1 MADIEVPAA
10 QGVFFTADASSEWY
24 KNLDFR
30 GRCTKLCTLLK
41 RDPKLLHQTGP
52 EGVTALHK
60 AVKHGCVRLAKQ
72 ILVDMF
78 DTEGNCKC
86 GLNGRTSPC
95 LMRDD
100 LLRKTYSDGVTAVH
114 IAVAN
119 GSPKMVLLLKWAI
132 DTSSYIQKNRR
143 GLISESG
150 SIFQDDN
157 MPKSLVDLLDAAKS
171 LDELLDAADLE
182 ISDDESSVVSPT
194 AEEATVEEPGVTEL
208 ATTKE
213 ATMEEATVTQAADV
227 TEFDSFLPVVP
238 DVTDED
244 NDGVYNSDV
253 AAMVRKVYDLIE
265 SVLENSSSVNKR
277 KIKALKKECMRDEDF
292 EFSPVAHVF
301 LHFLGKIVM
310 IRLNSG
316 KAQALGI
323 EVIKEIIQ
331 ACNHC
336 DVEEGG
342 GGGMLKT
349 LFNLHDP
356 QGRTFLHAAYD
367 HAGGYVD
374 NLSSS
379 LPHQL
384 VSIMES
390 SADGIS
396 PPIPPATIVECLNAR
411 DASGRTLLHYMCIHG
426 TWVSEDTCKVLMEKM
441 DFDATVR
448 PLHGDDQ
455 LTLLEW
461 CYPLN
466 QLGDWCSEADGL
478 KCKPIHLI
486 ALFNSTTLFEQLFS
500 SGNHTIGGFWYEVPI
515 GWAIDDHPFLVN
527 FICYEVSTPLQ
538 IAAYLGRTT
547 LLECML
553 KHHTKFNS
561 TLDRGLA
568 NLPNGVPAIVCAAL
582 TGQVEAIQTILKFP
596 VYDPIVGDVLNGT
609 ALHVAVKQSN
619 LKVKDLEHLQILASM
634 HTLPNSQPFQRLKED
649 ISRCKGNLVVPRMY
663 SASEKSC
670 INLLLQAGIDIWTPH
685 PRTKQ
690 FPTPGPLAD
699 DDANTWWYDKVVKE
713 VVDAKTSVSYA
724 ANATSVVA
732 ALVATASFIGPFQPP
747 LGYSSLDGYIQS
759 DRSPAQ
765 VYLVCNSLSFFFS
778 VASILMALLPA
789 IPMPKESLY
798 DELLRSQRCLK
809 ASAFMLLVSIMCVLI
824 SFSSASIAVVSSDW
838 YQKQIVVASIV
849 FGGAVCIVVLM
860 VYIIRLLRMLF
871 HRNAGIRRRFAKYMY
886 F

>member
-1 MADIEVPAA
+1 MAGEEVPPA
-10 QGVFFTADASSEWY
+10 QGVFFTGDASSEWY
-24 KNLDFR
+24 KNLGSR

-41 RDPKLLHQTGP
+41 GDPKLLHQTGP

-78 DTEGNCKC
+78 DAEGNCIC
-86 GLNGRTSPC
+86 GLNGQTSPC

-114 IAVAN
+114 IAVAH
-119 GSPKMVLLLKWAI
+119 GSPKMALFLLWAI
-132 DTSSYIQKNRR
+132 NTSRYIQDNRR
-143 GLISESG
+143 RLSSESLDRLL
-150 SIFQDDN
+150 SID
-157 MPKSLVDLLDAAKS
+157 S
-171 LDELLDAADLE
+171 DLE

-194 AEEATVEEPGVTEL
+194 AEEATVEEPGVDEL
-208 ATTKE
+208 ATTEE

-227 TEFDSFLPVVP
+227 TEFNSSVPVVP

-244 NDGVYNSDV
+244 NNGVYNYSDV
-253 AAMVRKVYDLIE
+253 MVWKVYDLIE

-277 KIKALKKECMRDEDF
+277 KIKVLKKKCMEHEDF

-301 LHFLGKIVM
+301 LHFLGKIEEY
-310 IRLNSG
+310 RSG
-316 KAQALGI
+316 VI

-356 QGRTFLHAAYD
+356 QGRTFLHAAYED
-367 HAGGYVD
+367 AYEYSVYVSAG
-374 NLSSS
+374 S
-379 LPHQL
+379 LLPKL

-396 PPIPPATIVECLNAR
+396 PPVPSATIVECLNAR
-411 DASGRTLLHYMCIHG
+411 DASGRTLLHYMCIHDI
-426 TWVSEDTCKVLMEKM
+426 TWYVSEDTCKILMEKM

-448 PLHGDDQ
+448 PLHGGD
-455 LTLLEW
+455 LRNLLEW
-461 CYPLN
+461 FYPLN
-466 QLGDWCSEADGL
+466 HLKNWCRPHRFN
-478 KCKPIHLI
+478 CKPIHLV
-486 ALFNSTTLFEQLFS
+486 ALFNSTTVFEKLFS
-500 SGNHTIGGFWYEVPI
+500 KLGNHTIGGFWYEVSTTHLI
-515 GWAIDDHPFLVN
+515 RDDDPST
-527 FICYEVSTPLQ
+527 CYEVSTPLQ

-561 TLDRGLA
+561 TLDPGLA

-582 TGQVEAIQTILKFP
+582 TGQVEAIQSILKYP
-596 VYDPIVGDVLNGT
+596 VYDPIVDDWGNGT

-619 LKVKDLEHLQILASM
+619 LKVKDLERLQILALM
-634 HTLPNSQPFQRLKED
+634 HALPNSQPFQRLKED
-649 ISRCKGNLVVPRMY
+649 FIRCKGNQVVPRMY
-663 SASEKSC
+663 SANEKTC

-690 FPTPGPLAD
+690 FPTPGPMAN

-747 LGYSSLDGYIQS
+747 LGYSSFDGYIHS
-759 DRSPAQ
+759 DRSPVR

-809 ASAFMLLVSIMCVLI
+809 ASAFMLLISIMCVLI

-838 YQKQIVVASIV
+838 YQKQIVVACIV
-849 FGGAVCIVVLM
+849 CGGAVCTVVLV